1 MKALF
6 CGNLMRGMKLVGVY
20 TDAESEKIA
29 HYLSNEVVDGDLLN
43 CVNLEQNQFVELAVP
58 STAGIY
64 GDIPYNTC
72 VILVSGSLTRGISAV
87 GPYPDKAT
95 AFSNA
100 VALTFGS
107 KSSNFYPVE
116 IEPEYDEFR
125 ARLDKVIA

>member
-6 CGNLMRGMKLVGVY
+6 SGNLMKGMKLVGVY
-20 TDAESEKIA
+20 TDTEAERIA
-29 HYLSNEVVDGDLLN
+29 HYLSTDSSTGRPGD
-43 CVNLEQNQFVELAVP
+43 CANLEQNQFVELAVP
-58 STAGIY
+58 SAAGVY
-64 GDIPYNTC
+64 GDIAHDAC

-87 GPYPDKAT
+87 GPYPDKVT

-116 IEPEYDEFR
+116 IEAEYDEFR
-125 ARLDKVIA
+125 AKLAKLIA

>member
-6 CGNLMRGMKLVGVY
+6 SGNLMRGMKLVGVY

-29 HYLSNEVVDGDLLN
+29 HYLSTDVGSGNLLD
-43 CVNLEQNQFVELAVP
+43 CMTLEQNQFIELAVP
-58 STAGIY
+58 SAAGMY

-87 GPYPDKAT
+87 GPYPDKDT

-125 ARLDKVIA
+125 ARLGKVIA

>member
-6 CGNLMRGMKLVGVY
+6 SGNLMRGMKLVGVY
-20 TDAESEKIA
+20 TDVESEKIA
-29 HYLSNEVVDGDLLN
+29 RYLSANSSNRSLMDCANVEH
-43 CVNLEQNQFVELAVP
+43 NQFIELAVP
-58 STAGIY
+58 SAAGIY
-64 GDIPYNTC
+64 GDIPPNAC

-87 GPYPDKAT
+87 GPYPDKTT

-116 IEPEYDEFR
+116 IEPEYDELR
-125 ARLDKVIA
+125 VRLSKVIA